1 MKKNDFAAFIV
12 YVLMFALAMLIG
24 FLVIRGIVS
33 EANSWGIKNA
43 ILLVILSVIVG
54 VIFNALLLEFGHL
67 LGAKAGGYTISMWCL
82 FGLAFKKQP
91 NGKFKFTISS
101 FDGLTGETRVVPK
114 DVKKSSLSAYIVFPL
129 LGFLLE
135 IIGCVILMAFAE
147 RDKNTSGT
155 ASAIGWMYLSAI
167 VFMTVG
173 GMIYLYDIFPAHLDA
188 ETDGYRMTILNK
200 PINREAY
207 NQMLIAR
214 NRTDNHLAPLPA
226 PVYDDVTDFTWSL
239 NVLAVYDAILRE
251 KYIEAIKIVQRT
263 LDTSERVSQATKD
276 EAMAMKLSIVLLTL
290 KRDDGKIY
298 YDENCNNEQ
307 RKYIA
312 TLPDVVTA
320 RCYILISGVLDGN
333 QNETNYAIDKLDKLL
348 KKVPDVAKPGELKLL
363 NLSLTRVK
371 TLHPDW
377 TLDNVV
383 ALMLAPNAPAEKAED
398 SAASKPAPAAEAKA
412 AEAKPAES
420 KPEEKPVDPP
430 HSDK

>member
-1 MKKNDFAAFIV
+1 MKKSDFAAFIV
-12 YVLMFALAMLIG
+12 YVLMFALAMLVG

-33 EANSWGIKNA
+33 DANSWGIHNP
-43 ILLVILSVIVG
+43 ILLVILSVVVA

-91 NGKFKFTISS
+91 NGKFKLGISN
-101 FDGLTGETRVVPK
+101 FEGLTGETRVVPK
-114 DVKKSSLSAYIVFPL
+114 DVKKSSLSAYMVFPL

-135 IIGCVILMAFAE
+135 IIACVIIMAFAQ
-147 RDKNTSGT
+147 RDKNTYGT
-155 ASAIGWMYLSAI
+155 SSAIGWLYLAGI
-167 VFMTVG
+167 IFMTVG
-173 GMIYLYDIFPAHLDA
+173 GMVYLYDIFPARLDA

-200 PINREAY
+200 PINRLAY
-207 NQMLIAR
+207 NQMLLAR
-214 NRTDNHLAPLPA
+214 NRADNHLAPLPA

-239 NVLAVYDAILRE
+239 NVLAVYDAVLRD

-263 LDTSERVSQATKD
+263 LDTSEKVSQATKD

-298 YDENCNNEQ
+298 YDENCNNDQ
-307 RKYIA
+307 RKYLA

-333 QNETNYAIDKLDKLL
+333 QSETNFAIDKLDKLI
-348 KKVPDVAKPGELKLL
+348 KKIPEEQKAGEMKLL

-377 TLDNVV
+377 SYDSVM
-383 ALMLAPNAPAEKAED
+383 ALAPAPVTPE
-398 SAASKPAPAAEAKA
+398 APAAAPQ
-412 AEAKPAES
+412 AETTPVENQPVQTKPVEP
-420 KPEEKPVDPP
+420 KPEEKPSDPKD
-430 HSDK
+430 STK